1 MKNDF
6 VISKLSKIHGKG
18 VFASKN
24 FKKGEIVLHW
34 DTSQI
39 ISKIEFENLNQEEKK
54 YICLINDKFVIMQEP
69 EKYVNHSCDA
79 NTKSENF
86 CDIAKRDI
94 LKGEEITGNYRETS
108 LDGLTSKCNCGNLNC
123 CKK

>member
-1 MKNDF
+1 MIKIKKVISYRFIMKNDF

-39 ISKIEFENLNQEEKK
+39 ISKIEF
-54 YICLINDKFVIMQEP
+54 
-69 EKYVNHSCDA
+69 
-79 NTKSENF
+79 T
-86 CDIAKRDI
+86 
-94 LKGEEITGNYRETS
+94 
-108 LDGLTSKCNCGNLNC
+108 
-123 CKK
+123 